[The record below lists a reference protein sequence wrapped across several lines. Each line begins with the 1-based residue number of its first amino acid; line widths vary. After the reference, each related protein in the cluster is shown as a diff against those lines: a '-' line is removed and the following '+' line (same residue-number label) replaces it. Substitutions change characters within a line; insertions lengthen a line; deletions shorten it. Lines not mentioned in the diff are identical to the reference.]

1 MAKVK
6 NTFIRSKMNKDLDAR
21 IIPDNEYRNA
31 VNVQVNKS
39 EGENVGSLENV
50 LGNSLVRDV
59 SSVVGI
65 PNLKCIGQVMD
76 DSTGTMYL
84 FFTNYTDKNPANL
97 TYSAASKSF
106 IVSYNVTN
114 QGTLT
119 ILAQG
124 PFLNFSTTH
133 PIYGVN
139 ILENLLFW
147 TDNRNQPRKIN
158 VDLANPTNQPT
169 PTYYTTE
176 DQISV
181 AKYNPYE
188 CIELYA
194 ESKGSTSAN
203 TKYETTMKDV
213 TSKYYPNGGEAAVK
227 SIITSGDASFEIKNL
242 KGYIAQEQLPN
253 PYDVGANVSYIS
265 TDGSIIPIT
274 SAVVDTVTFAA
285 AAGSNPAVWTVNI
298 TGATMPAL
306 AVDTKIVFNYNKL
319 YEKDFPGDDTYLE
332 DKFVR
337 FAYRFKYVDDEY
349 SLFSTF
355 TQSAFIPRQD
365 GYFLYVN
372 DETRGMPEL
381 DDQSEAY
388 RSTVVSFVE
397 NKVDKIQLRI
407 PLPYNNYDLRT
418 KLLVDSVDILYRESD
433 QSSVKVIDTIERSA
447 IFNQSANCVVNGDTT
462 NSDEVLV
469 SNVQGGIQ
477 IGSYVTGFGID
488 TNITVLDYEP
498 DNPNIN
504 PSTSGKITLSSSV
517 SLTDLRPLTIGEP
530 MYLTYDYNSQKPF
543 KTLPEKDLI
552 RVYDQTP
559 VRALAQEVSGNRVIY
574 GNFLNKHTAPESI
587 DYLCAIDE
595 KSDFNLNEVTA
606 THVGAGTFAPGQP
619 ISATLIKLLT
629 PPDGFFPGMEI
640 TSNTTGTV
648 IPEGTTVVSTNN
660 NGTGV
665 VVSASVVTAV
675 SGTTISVSGITG
687 FIPIGATVTGTGI
700 AAGTTVVSTQEP
712 TPGFYSVLLSQSA
725 SVQQAAVITFTLASS
740 TDATITLSDTVTFPI
755 GTVILTFKPGAGVAN
770 RTSKIEYP
778 NSSVKTNR
786 NYQVGIVLSD
796 RYGRQSGTIL
806 SNNQRVITLASGASF
821 KGDTSYSPY
830 NDENVDSVTWPG
842 NSIKILFN
850 TVIGQTRDPETA
862 RPGIYNGDSASNLY
876 NPLGWYSFK
885 IVVKQT
891 EQDYYNVY
899 LPGIMASYPE
909 NQTLEIGETSHAVL
923 ISDNI
928 NKVPRDLAEVG
939 PLQDQFRSSVRLFG
953 RVQNSSVDVS
963 VASTNLGLS
972 NEQYYPGRT
981 SDFASTISTVRDMFS
996 YDSITPPQPN
1006 FFPQFYSIESN
1017 PYVARINTANKI
1029 GQLADVNFTSVSGL
1043 IAIPATSSTI
1053 QLSNVIGDTGDL
1065 QVGDIVSGPGFPSEL
1080 AFVSFTPGTS
1090 GPLGVALTAG
1100 STSNTITVTGQ
1111 GVTSLDVGMS
1121 CAAGTGSAQIPEGT
1135 VIVNIDST
1143 VTPVEVELSNIV
1155 NVSASDLLNF
1165 SSPAQLVTSA
1175 PVVQVLG
1182 DQVNI
1187 YSASAPGIQYLAVY
1201 ETDPVDSLL
1210 DIFWETS
1217 TTGVIKNINDIIL
1230 NENAGGGGAAGLN
1243 QFNDTPFLESLTIPS
1258 NGVKPSILTG
1268 PVFLVDNFN
1277 AQIPSLD
1284 IDTPLSLDS
1293 VVDGY
1298 GTNVQDGVAYEGG
1311 PVFAFAETNAGS
1323 NQFDLT
1329 IDTGFTGVLTPGLQE
1344 ANSVWYGEDELLRTF
1359 TFTFSAVVND
1369 LPFEQEFT
1377 ANLGNVSPHIP
1388 TGVASTMKVLI
1399 SETIQNGLIKVYD
1412 ASPNAVN
1419 IQLQDSVLAVG
1430 FPNNTVTVGTGFS
1443 PLVRGA
1449 VDGYLQN
1456 VGWPTVLNVGERYV
1470 QVNTVRMPGWVQSY
1484 LVPGLELNSAGF
1496 AEYMEPQG
1504 ITSAFWLPPGT
1515 YIVSTNLVID
1525 PGGEEFFDVTF
1536 NKLIN
1541 WQQNEGGGM
1550 IFNRPATLNV
1560 NSNITV
1566 TNGTEISVI
1575 DQSQLWDD
1583 CPLPTFIPTAEGD
1596 FLTNQ
1601 PTEVEN
1607 LGLLLKAVNGAGWNS
1622 STLDIGNSNSWKDI
1636 TFEITSQTY
1645 GNNIEVDYFVL
1656 DFDNQSYNEQRQAT
1670 IPLLNAG
1677 YQDPQM
1683 PAQLYTVNYRVSDPE
1698 DFIDCSI
1705 DINLGLSV
1713 TQVQEWTTTATLSN
1727 NCVNCADGCGPA
1739 DGFTGS
1745 IVTMFLLRP
1754 GGGAIA
1760 WGGDG
1765 TNGYYAFVRNN
1776 QGSASQPSWNALVAT
1791 ASSGNIVIDGLENT
1805 YYNMQDQCR
1814 PSGWFGPYTTLQD
1827 TFVGG
1832 LNLTPGLLTA
1842 VATRGLCLPD
1852 TCLAGAGNATG
1863 SQVPWVNTGGFGS
1876 NTPLD
1881 PPVENYSFTFQ
1892 ASNP

>member
-59 SSVVGI
+59 SSIVGVT
-65 PNLKCIGQVMD
+65 NLKCIGQVMD
-76 DSTGTMYL
+76 DSTSTMYL
-84 FFTNYTDKNPANL
+84 FFTNYTDKNPSNL
-97 TYSAASKSF
+97 TYDAAGKSF

-119 ILAQG
+119 VLAQG
-124 PFLNFSTTH
+124 AFLNFSKTH

-158 VDLANPTNQPT
+158 VDLANPTNQPI

-181 AKYNPYE
+181 AKYNPHE

-213 TSKYYPNGGEAAVK
+213 TSTYYPNGGEAAVK
-227 SIITSGDASFEIKNL
+227 SIITSGDVNFEIKNL
-242 KGYIAQEQLPN
+242 KGYIAQEQLPS

-265 TDGSIIPIT
+265 TDGSIVPIA
-274 SAVVDTVTFAA
+274 SAVVDTVAFAA
-285 AAGSNPAVWTVNI
+285 AAGGNPAVWTVTI

-381 DDQSEAY
+381 DDQGEAY

-433 QSSVKVIDTIERSA
+433 QSSVKVIDTIERST

-462 NSDEVLV
+462 NDDEVLV

-488 TNITVLDYEP
+488 TNITVLKYEP
-498 DNPNIN
+498 DNPNVN
-504 PSTSGKITLSSSV
+504 PSTSGKITLSSAV
-517 SLTDLRPLTIGEP
+517 SLTDLRPITIGEP

-629 PPDGFFPGMEI
+629 PPDGFFSGMEI
-640 TSNTTGTV
+640 TSNTTGTI
-648 IPEGTTVVSTNN
+648 IPEGTIVESTNN

-665 VVSASVVTAV
+665 NVSASVVTAV
-675 SGTTISVSGITG
+675 VGSTIAVSGITG
-687 FIPIGATVTGTGI
+687 FIPVGATVTGTGI
-700 AAGTTVVSTQEP
+700 AAGTTVS
-712 TPGFYSVLLSQSA
+712 SVTELADGVFNVGLNQIA
-725 SVQQAAVITFTLASS
+725 SVILEEVVNFTLAAS
-740 TDATITLSDTVTFPI
+740 TEAIITLTQTVTFPI
-755 GTVILTFKPGAGVAN
+755 GTVILTFKPGAGLEN
-770 RTSKIEYP
+770 RVSKIEYP

-786 NYQVGIVLSD
+786 NYQIGIVLSD

-806 SNNQRVITLASGASF
+806 SNNQTKITLPNGASF
-821 KGDTSYSPY
+821 KGDTAYSPY
-830 NDENVDSVTWPG
+830 NDDDIDSVTWPG
-842 NSIKILFN
+842 NSIKVLFN
-850 TVIGQTRDPETA
+850 SVIGQARNPETA
-862 RPGIYNGDSASNLY
+862 RPGIYNGDSDSNLY

-885 IVVKQT
+885 VVVKQT

-939 PLQDQFRSSVRLFG
+939 PLQDQFRSSVRLYG

-963 VASTNLGLS
+963 VALTNLGLS

-996 YDSITPPQPN
+996 YDPITPPQPN

-1017 PYVARINTANKI
+1017 PYIARINTANKI

-1043 IAIPATSSTI
+1043 IAIPVTSSTI
-1053 QLSNVIGDTGDL
+1053 QLNNVIGDTGDL
-1065 QVGDIVSGPGFPSEL
+1065 QAGDIVSGPGFPSDL
-1080 AFVSFTPGTS
+1080 AFVSFTSGAS
-1090 GPLGVALTAG
+1090 GPQGVALTAN
-1100 STSNTITVTGQ
+1100 STSNTITVTGA
-1111 GVTSLDVGMS
+1111 GVLDLDVGMA
-1121 CAAGTGSAQIPEGT
+1121 CTAGTGSAQIPEGT
-1135 VIVNIDST
+1135 VIVNIDTT
-1143 VTPVEVELSNIV
+1143 VTPREVELSNIV

-1165 SSPAQLVTSA
+1165 DSPAQLVVSA

-1187 YSASAPGIQYLAVY
+1187 YSAAAPGIQYLSVY

-1230 NENAGGGGAAGLN
+1230 NQNEGGGGAAGLN

-1268 PVFLVDNFN
+1268 PIYLVDSFN
-1277 AQIPSLD
+1277 VQIPSLD
-1284 IDTPLSLDS
+1284 IDTPLSLDG

-1311 PVFAFAETNAGS
+1311 PVFAFAETSAGS
-1323 NQFDLT
+1323 NRFNVT
-1329 IDTGFTGVLTPGLQE
+1329 IDTGFTGALTPGLQE
-1344 ANSVWYGEDELLRTF
+1344 ANSVWYGEDALLRTF
-1359 TFTFSAVVND
+1359 TFTFSAVVNG

-1388 TGVASTMKVLI
+1388 TGNVSNVKVLVT
-1399 SETIQNGLIKVYD
+1399 ETIPAAATGFLMSVY
-1412 ASPNAVN
+1412 NAPGQFAN
-1419 IQLQDSVLAVG
+1419 IQLGDSVTAAG
-1430 FPNNTVTVGTGFS
+1430 FPNNLVTVGTGFTPS
-1443 PLVRGA
+1443 IRGA
-1449 VDGYLQN
+1449 ADGYLEDAIY
-1456 VGWPTVLNVGERYV
+1456 PIIATVY
-1470 QVNTVRMPGWVQSY
+1470 QQTTVRFPGWAQ
-1484 LVPGLELNSAGF
+1484 LLFPGLEVFSVGDAYGVQDPLAPR
-1496 AEYMEPQG
+1496 YIP
-1504 ITSAFWLPPGT
+1504 LGT
-1515 YIVSTNLVID
+1515 YIVSVTVVTVGSDEFTDVVFNQPINVIAD
-1525 PGGEEFFDVTF
+1525 
-1536 NKLIN
+1536 
-1541 WQQNEGGGM
+1541 GGM
-1550 IFNRPATLNV
+1550 SFIRPATLNV
-1560 NSNITV
+1560 NVQIPV
-1566 TNGTEISVI
+1566 VNGTDVQIVDE
-1575 DQSQLWDD
+1575 SQLWDD
-1583 CPLPTFIPTAEGD
+1583 CPLPVFIPTPGGEGQSLSD
-1596 FLTNQ
+1596 PANNPNFNNNQ
-1601 PTEVEN
+1601 PTEVED
-1607 LGLLLKAVNGAGWNS
+1607 LGILLTAVNGAGWDSTTS
-1622 STLDIGNSNSWKDI
+1622 SFGNINSWKDV

-1645 GNNIEVDYFVL
+1645 GNNIEVDYFAL

-1705 DINLGLSV
+1705 LINLG
-1713 TQVQEWTTTATLSN
+1713 TQVSEIQEWQITATSSSN
-1727 NCVNCADGCGPA
+1727 CLGAA
-1739 DGFTGS
+1739 TGAS
-1745 IVTMFLLRP
+1745 DNYVGNVVTMKMLRP
-1754 GGGAIA
+1754 GGGGLN
-1760 WGGDG
+1760 WFGGPDGDG
-1765 TNGYYAFVRNN
+1765 TNGYYAFIRNN
-1776 QGSASQPSWNALVAT
+1776 DSAGDFPSWNALVQT
-1791 ASSGNIVIDGLENT
+1791 AASGNIVINGPLIQQPCGWVGPVQGLFDST
-1805 YYNMQDQCR
+1805 FGGIGYN
-1814 PSGWFGPYTTLQD
+1814 
-1827 TFVGG
+1827 
-1832 LNLTPGLLTA
+1832 LNPGLLS
-1842 VATRGLCLPD
+1842 RLGYMGLCLEGDQCFAQLGPERW
-1852 TCLAGAGNATG
+1852 TWELISGF
-1863 SQVPWVNTGGFGS
+1863 NT
-1876 NTPLD
+1876 NTPMQ
-1881 PPVENYSFTFQ
+1881 PPIENYTFSFQ
-1892 ASNP
+1892 NQ

>member
-59 SSVVGI
+59 SSIVGVT
-65 PNLKCIGQVMD
+65 NLKCIGQVMD
-76 DSTGTMYL
+76 DSTSTMYL
-84 FFTNYTDKNPANL
+84 FFTNYTDKNPSNL
-97 TYSAASKSF
+97 TYDAAGKSF

-119 ILAQG
+119 VLAQG
-124 PFLNFSTTH
+124 AFLNFSKTH

-158 VDLANPTNQPT
+158 VDLANPTNQPI

-181 AKYNPYE
+181 AKYNPHE

-213 TSKYYPNGGEAAVK
+213 TSTYYPNGGEAAVK
-227 SIITSGDASFEIKNL
+227 SIITSGDVDFEIKNL
-242 KGYIAQEQLPN
+242 KGYIAQEQLPS

-265 TDGSIIPIT
+265 TDGSIVPIA
-274 SAVVDTVTFAA
+274 SAVVDTVAFAA
-285 AAGSNPAVWTVNI
+285 AAGSNPAVWTVTI

-381 DDQSEAY
+381 DDQGEAY
-388 RSTVVSFVE
+388 RSTIVSFVE

-433 QSSVKVIDTIERSA
+433 QSSVKVIDTIERST

-462 NSDEVLV
+462 SSDEVLV

-629 PPDGFFPGMEI
+629 PPDGFFSGMEI
-640 TSNTTGTV
+640 TSNTTGTI
-648 IPEGTTVVSTNN
+648 IPEGTIVESTNN

-665 VVSASVVTAV
+665 NVSASVVTAV
-675 SGTTISVSGITG
+675 VGSTIAVSGITG
-687 FIPIGATVTGTGI
+687 FIPVGATVTGTGI
-700 AAGTTVVSTQEP
+700 AAGTTVS
-712 TPGFYSVLLSQSA
+712 SVTELADGVFNVGLNQIA
-725 SVQQAAVITFTLASS
+725 SVTLEEVVNFTLAAS
-740 TDATITLSDTVTFPI
+740 TEAIITLTQTVTFPI
-755 GTVILTFKPGAGVAN
+755 GTVILTFKPGAGVAD

-928 NKVPRDLAEVG
+928 NKVPRDLTEVG

-963 VASTNLGLS
+963 VALTNLGLS

-1053 QLSNVIGDTGDL
+1053 QLNNVIGDTGDL

-1090 GPLGVALTAG
+1090 GPIGVALTAG
-1100 STSNTITVTGQ
+1100 STSNTITVTGT
-1111 GVTSLDVGMS
+1111 GVLSLDVGMA
-1121 CAAGTGSAQIPEGT
+1121 CTAGTGNAQIPEGT
-1135 VIVNIDST
+1135 VIVNIDNT
-1143 VTPVEVELSNIV
+1143 VVPVEVELSNIV
-1155 NVSASDLLNF
+1155 NVSASDLLDF
-1165 SSPAQLVTSA
+1165 STPAQLVTSA

-1187 YSASAPGIQYLAVY
+1187 YSASAPGIQYLSVY

-1230 NENAGGGGAAGLN
+1230 NQNEGGGGAAGLN

-1277 AQIPSLD
+1277 AIIPSLD

-1298 GTNVQDGVAYEGG
+1298 GTNVQDGIAYEGG

-1323 NQFDLT
+1323 NRFDLT

-1449 VDGYLQN
+1449 ADGFLQDQ
-1456 VGWPTVLNVGERYV
+1456 GWPTVLNVGERYV
-1470 QVNTVRMPGWVQSY
+1470 QVNTVRMPGWVKVAV
-1484 LVPGLELNSAGF
+1484 VPGLELNSAGF
-1496 AEYMEPQG
+1496 AEYMEPAG
-1504 ITSAFWLPPGT
+1504 ITNAFWLPPGT
-1515 YIVSTNLVID
+1515 YIVSTNLVTD
-1525 PGGEEFFDVTF
+1525 PGGDEFLDVTF
-1536 NKLIN
+1536 NNLIN

-1550 IFNRPATLNV
+1550 GFNRPATLNV

-1683 PAQLYTVNYRVSDPE
+1683 PAQLYTVNFKVSDPE
-1698 DFIDCSI
+1698 DSIDCSI
-1705 DINLGLSV
+1705 GINLGLSV

-1727 NCVNCADGCGPA
+1727 NCNNCADGCGPA

-1745 IVTMFLLRP
+1745 IITMFLLRP

-1814 PSGWFGPYTTLQD
+1814 PSGWFGPFTTIED
-1827 TFVGG
+1827 TFLGG

-1842 VATRGLCLPD
+1842 VARRGLCLPD
-1852 TCLAGAGNATG
+1852 TCLAGAGSATG
-1863 SQVPWVNTGGFGS
+1863 SQVPWQNTGGFGS

>member
-59 SSVVGI
+59 SSIVGVT
-65 PNLKCIGQVMD
+65 NLKCIGQVMD
-76 DSTGTMYL
+76 DSTSTMYL
-84 FFTNYTDKNPANL
+84 FFTNYTDKNPSNL
-97 TYSAASKSF
+97 TYDAAGKSF

-119 ILAQG
+119 VLAQG
-124 PFLNFSTTH
+124 AFLNFSKTH

-158 VDLANPTNQPT
+158 VDLANPTNQPI

-181 AKYNPYE
+181 AKYNPHE

-194 ESKGSTSAN
+194 ESKESTSA
-203 TKYETTMKDV
+203 TVEYETTMKDV
-213 TSKYYPNGGEAAVK
+213 TSKYYPNGGEAAVETT
-227 SIITSGDASFEIKNL
+227 INTGDTVFVLKNL
-242 KGYIAQEQLPN
+242 KGYIAQEQIPS
-253 PYDVGANVSYIS
+253 PYDVGANVSYINA
-265 TDGSIIPIT
+265 DGSIVPIT
-274 SAVVDTVTFAA
+274 SAVVDTVVFAA
-285 AAGSNPAVWTVNI
+285 AAGGNPAVWTVTI

-306 AVDTKIVFNYNKL
+306 AVDDKIVFNYSKQ
-319 YEKDFPGDDTYLE
+319 YKKDFPGDDTYLE

-337 FAYRFKYVDDEY
+337 FGYRFKYVDDEY

-381 DDQSEAY
+381 DDQGEAY
-388 RSTVVSFVE
+388 RSTIVSFVE

-433 QSSVKVIDTIERSA
+433 QSSVKVIDTIERST

-462 NSDEVLV
+462 NDDEVLV
-469 SNVQGGIQ
+469 NNVQGGIQ

-488 TNITVLDYEP
+488 TNITVLNYEP
-498 DNPNIN
+498 DNPNVN
-504 PSTSGKITLSSSV
+504 PSTSGKITLSSAV
-517 SLTDLRPLTIGEP
+517 SLTDLRPITIGEP

-629 PPDGFFPGMEI
+629 PPDGFFSGMEI
-640 TSNTTGTV
+640 TSNTTGTI
-648 IPEGTTVVSTNN
+648 IPEGTIVESTNN

-665 VVSASVVTAV
+665 NVSASVVTTV
-675 SGTTISVSGITG
+675 VGSTIAVSGITG
-687 FIPIGATVTGTGI
+687 FIPVGATVTGTGI
-700 AAGTTVVSTQEP
+700 AAGTTVS
-712 TPGFYSVLLSQSA
+712 SVTELADGVFNVGLNQIA
-725 SVQQAAVITFTLASS
+725 SVTLEEVVNFTLAAS
-740 TDATITLSDTVTFPI
+740 TEAIITLTQTVTFPI
-755 GTVILTFKPGAGVAN
+755 GTVILTFKPGAGLEN
-770 RTSKIEYP
+770 RVSKIEYP

-806 SNNQRVITLASGASF
+806 SNNQRKITLPNGASF
-821 KGDTSYSPY
+821 KGDTAYSPY
-830 NDENVDSVTWPG
+830 NDDDIDSVTWPG
-842 NSIKILFN
+842 NSIKVLFN
-850 TVIGQTRDPETA
+850 SVIGQTRDPETA
-862 RPGIYNGDSASNLY
+862 RPGVYNGDSASNLY

-885 IVVKQT
+885 VVVKQT

-909 NQTLEIGETSHAVL
+909 NQTLEIGETSHTVL

-928 NKVPRDLAEVG
+928 NKIPRDLAEVG
-939 PLQDQFRSSVRLFG
+939 PLQDQFRSSVKLYG

-963 VASTNLGLS
+963 VALTNLGLS

-996 YDSITPPQPN
+996 YDPITPPQPN

-1029 GQLADVNFTSVSGL
+1029 GQLASVNFTSVSGI
-1043 IAIPATSSTI
+1043 IAIAATSSTI
-1053 QLSNVIGDTGDL
+1053 QLNNVIGDTGDL
-1065 QVGDIVSGPGFPSEL
+1065 QVGDIISGPGFPSEL
-1080 AFVSFTPGTS
+1080 AFVSFTSGVPGPQNV
-1090 GPLGVALTAG
+1090 PLQTG
-1100 STSNTITVTGQ
+1100 SSSNTISPG
-1111 GVTSLDVGMS
+1111 GTSANQIAVGMQVS
-1121 CAAGTGSAQIPEGT
+1121 AAAGNAQIPAGT
-1135 VIVNIDST
+1135 SVVNIS
-1143 VTPVEVELSNIV
+1143 PVGVSPLEVELSNIV
-1155 NVSASDLLNF
+1155 TVASTDELNF
-1165 SSPAQLVTSA
+1165 DEPAQLVASA
-1175 PVVQVLG
+1175 PVVQIIG

-1187 YSASAPGIQYLAVY
+1187 YSAAAPGIQYLSVY

-1230 NENAGGGGAAGLN
+1230 NQNAGGGGAAGLN

-1258 NGVKPSILTG
+1258 NGIKPSILTG
-1268 PVFLVDNFN
+1268 PIYLVDNFN
-1277 AQIPSLD
+1277 LQIPSLD

-1298 GTNVQDGVAYEGG
+1298 GTNVQDGIAYEGG
-1311 PVFAFAETNAGS
+1311 PVFAFAETSAGS
-1323 NQFDLT
+1323 NRFNVT
-1329 IDTGFTGVLTPGLQE
+1329 IDTGFTGTLTPGLQE
-1344 ANSVWYGEDELLRTF
+1344 ANSVWYGEDESLRTF
-1359 TFTFSAVVND
+1359 TFTFSAVVNG

-1399 SETIQNGLIKVYD
+1399 TETIPQAATGYTISVYDPNPNSETIQLADTV
-1412 ASPNAVN
+1412 S
-1419 IQLQDSVLAVG
+1419 AVG
-1430 FPNNTVTVGTGFS
+1430 FPNNLVTVGTAFSAAQEGTGFNNFTGVF
-1443 PLVRGA
+1443 PLMETI
-1449 VDGYLQN
+1449 YLS
-1456 VGWPTVLNVGERYV
+1456 TTFRS
-1470 QVNTVRMPGWVQSY
+1470 PGWIQNY
-1484 LVPGLELNSAGF
+1484 IATGLELNLAGIIQ
-1496 AEYMEPQG
+1496 YQQPTG
-1504 ITSAFWLPPGT
+1504 PYWTPLGT
-1515 YIVSTNLVID
+1515 YITAFNVVTV
-1525 PGGEEFFDVTF
+1525 GGDEFVDVTV
-1536 NKLIN
+1536 NQPISWLGSN
-1541 WQQNEGGGM
+1541 NPGTGQSQGGLP
-1550 IFNRPATLNV
+1550 FSRPATLNV
-1560 NSNITV
+1560 SNQIQV

-1575 DQSQLWDD
+1575 DNSQLWDD
-1583 CPLPTFIPTAEGD
+1583 CPLRTIIPIRDAASGQ
-1596 FLTNQ
+1596 LT
-1601 PTEVEN
+1601 TEVEN
-1607 LGLLLKAVNGAGWNS
+1607 LGLLTAVNGAGWD
-1622 STLDIGNSNSWKDI
+1622 STTLNFGNINSWKDVN
-1636 TFEITSQTY
+1636 FEITSQFQTSIP
-1645 GNNIEVDYFVL
+1645 GVQVDHFAL

-1670 IPLLNAG
+1670 IPLLNTS
-1677 YQDPQM
+1677 YQD
-1683 PAQLYTVNYRVSDPE
+1683 ANLTATAYTVNFRVSDPE
-1698 DFIDCSI
+1698 DFVDCSVVV
-1705 DINLGLSV
+1705 NLGI
-1713 TQVQEWTTTATLSN
+1713 QVLEEQEYTFTSTPA
-1727 NCVNCADGCGPA
+1727 NCSSTNQPIGPA
-1739 DGFTGS
+1739 DSFVS
-1745 IVTMFLLRP
+1745 KFIVIKIANPSVGLFQTPFL
-1754 GGGAIA
+1754 
-1760 WGGDG
+1760 
-1765 TNGYYAFVRNN
+1765 YYAYYINS
-1776 QGSASQPSWNALVAT
+1776 QGPGEFPSWNSLTST
-1791 ASSGNIVIDGLENT
+1791 AGSGNIIIDSRPNTTGSFQDGCRSTGWVGPFGQLSNT
-1805 YYNMQDQCR
+1805 YF
-1814 PSGWFGPYTTLQD
+1814 PSGIPANT
-1827 TFVGG
+1827 G
-1832 LNLTPGLLTA
+1832 LFQAMGLRA
-1842 VATRGLCLPD
+1842 VCVPD
-1852 TCLAGAGNATG
+1852 TCLQFAGGLTG
-1863 SQVPWVNTGGFGS
+1863 IVPTLTGGFGT
-1876 NTPLD
+1876 NRPLE
-1881 PPVENYSFTFQ
+1881 PPVGDFTWTIQ
-1892 ASNP
+1892 YT

>member
-59 SSVVGI
+59 SSIVGVT
-65 PNLKCIGQVMD
+65 NLKCIGQVMD

-124 PFLNFSTTH
+124 AFLNFSTTH

-158 VDLANPTNQPT
+158 VDLANPTNQPI

-242 KGYIAQEQLPN
+242 KGYIAQEQLPS

-265 TDGSIIPIT
+265 TDGSIVPIT

-285 AAGSNPAVWTVNI
+285 AAGSNPAVWTVTI

-433 QSSVKVIDTIERSA
+433 QSSVKVIDTIERST

-462 NSDEVLV
+462 SSDEVLV

-629 PPDGFFPGMEI
+629 PPDGFFSGMEI
-640 TSNTTGTV
+640 TSNTTGTI
-648 IPEGTTVVSTNN
+648 IPEGTIVESTNN

-665 VVSASVVTAV
+665 NVSASVVTTV
-675 SGTTISVSGITG
+675 VGSTIAVSGITG
-687 FIPIGATVTGTGI
+687 FIPVGATVTGTGI
-700 AAGTTVVSTQEP
+700 AAGTTVS
-712 TPGFYSVLLSQSA
+712 SVTELADGVFNVGLNQIA
-725 SVQQAAVITFTLASS
+725 SVTLEEVVNFTLAAS
-740 TDATITLSDTVTFPI
+740 TEAIITLTQTVTFPI
-755 GTVILTFKPGAGVAN
+755 GTVILTFKPGAGLEN
-770 RTSKIEYP
+770 RVSKIEYP

-786 NYQVGIVLSD
+786 NYQIGIVLSD

-806 SNNQRVITLASGASF
+806 SNNQRKITLPNGASF
-821 KGDTSYSPY
+821 KGDTAYSPY
-830 NDENVDSVTWPG
+830 NDDDIDSVTWPG
-842 NSIKILFN
+842 NSIKVLFN
-850 TVIGQTRDPETA
+850 SVIGQARNPETA

-885 IVVKQT
+885 VVVKQT

-939 PLQDQFRSSVRLFG
+939 PLQDQFRSSVKLYG

-963 VASTNLGLS
+963 VALTNLGLS

-996 YDSITPPQPN
+996 YDPITPPQPN

-1029 GQLADVNFTSVSGL
+1029 GQLASVNFTSVSGI
-1043 IAIPATSSTI
+1043 IAIAATSSTI
-1053 QLSNVIGDTGDL
+1053 QLNNVIGDTGDL
-1065 QVGDIVSGPGFPSEL
+1065 QVGDIISGPGFPSEL
-1080 AFVSFTPGTS
+1080 AFVSFTSGVPGPQNV
-1090 GPLGVALTAG
+1090 PLQTG
-1100 STSNTITVTGQ
+1100 SSSNTISPGGASANQ
-1111 GVTSLDVGMS
+1111 IAVGMQVS
-1121 CAAGTGSAQIPEGT
+1121 AAAGNAQIPAGT
-1135 VIVNIDST
+1135 SVVNIS
-1143 VTPVEVELSNIV
+1143 PVGVSPLEVELSNIV
-1155 NVSASDLLNF
+1155 TVASTDELNF
-1165 SSPAQLVTSA
+1165 DEPAQLVASA
-1175 PVVQVLG
+1175 PVVQIIG

-1187 YSASAPGIQYLAVY
+1187 YSAAAPGIQYLSVY

-1230 NENAGGGGAAGLN
+1230 NQNAGGGGAAGLN

-1258 NGVKPSILTG
+1258 NGIKPSILTG
-1268 PVFLVDNFN
+1268 PIYLVDNFN
-1277 AQIPSLD
+1277 LQIPSLD

-1298 GTNVQDGVAYEGG
+1298 GTNVQDGIAYEGG
-1311 PVFAFAETNAGS
+1311 PVFAFAETSAGS
-1323 NQFDLT
+1323 NRFNVT
-1329 IDTGFTGVLTPGLQE
+1329 IDTGFTGTLTPGLQE
-1344 ANSVWYGEDELLRTF
+1344 ANSVWYGEDESLRTF
-1359 TFTFSAVVND
+1359 TFTFSAVVNG

-1399 SETIQNGLIKVYD
+1399 TETIPQAATGYTISVYDPNPNSETIQLADTV
-1412 ASPNAVN
+1412 S
-1419 IQLQDSVLAVG
+1419 AVG
-1430 FPNNTVTVGTGFS
+1430 FPNNLVTVGTAFSAAQEGTGFNNFTGVF
-1443 PLVRGA
+1443 PLMETI
-1449 VDGYLQN
+1449 YLS
-1456 VGWPTVLNVGERYV
+1456 TTFRS
-1470 QVNTVRMPGWVQSY
+1470 PGWIQNY
-1484 LVPGLELNSAGF
+1484 IATGLELNLASIIQYQQPTG
-1496 AEYMEPQG
+1496 P
-1504 ITSAFWLPPGT
+1504 FWTPLGT
-1515 YIVSTNLVID
+1515 YITAFNVVTV
-1525 PGGEEFFDVTF
+1525 GGDEFVDVTV
-1536 NKLIN
+1536 NQPISWTGSSN
-1541 WQQNEGGGM
+1541 PQGGNAANESGLK
-1550 IFNRPATLNV
+1550 FSRPATLNV
-1560 NSNITV
+1560 SNQIQV
-1566 TNGTEISVI
+1566 TSGTEISVI
-1575 DQSQLWDD
+1575 DNSQLWDD
-1583 CPLPTFIPTAEGD
+1583 CPLRTIIPIRDAASGQ
-1596 FLTNQ
+1596 LT
-1601 PTEVEN
+1601 TEVEN
-1607 LGLLLKAVNGAGWNS
+1607 LGLLKAVNGAGWDNT
-1622 STLDIGNSNSWKDI
+1622 TLDFGNINSWKDVN
-1636 TFEITSQTY
+1636 FEITSQFQTSIP
-1645 GNNIEVDYFVL
+1645 GVEVNHFAL

-1670 IPLLNAG
+1670 IPLLNTS
-1677 YQDPQM
+1677 YQDVNLT
-1683 PAQLYTVNYRVSDPE
+1683 ATAYTVNFRVSDPE
-1698 DFIDCSI
+1698 DFVDCSVVV
-1705 DINLGLSV
+1705 NLGI
-1713 TQVQEWTTTATLSN
+1713 QVLEEQEYTFTSTPA
-1727 NCVNCADGCGPA
+1727 NCSSTNQPIGPA
-1739 DGFTGS
+1739 DSFVS
-1745 IVTMFLLRP
+1745 KFIVIKIANPSVGLFQTPFL
-1754 GGGAIA
+1754 
-1760 WGGDG
+1760 
-1765 TNGYYAFVRNN
+1765 YYAYYINS
-1776 QGSASQPSWNALVAT
+1776 QGPGEFPSWNSLTST
-1791 ASSGNIVIDGLENT
+1791 AGSGNIIIDSRPNTTGSFQDGCRSTGWVGPFGQLSNT
-1805 YYNMQDQCR
+1805 YF
-1814 PSGWFGPYTTLQD
+1814 PSGIPATT
-1827 TFVGG
+1827 G
-1832 LNLTPGLLTA
+1832 LFQAMGLRA
-1842 VATRGLCLPD
+1842 VCVPD
-1852 TCLAGAGNATG
+1852 TCLQFAGGLTG
-1863 SQVPWVNTGGFGS
+1863 IVPTLTGGFGT
-1876 NTPLD
+1876 NRPLE
-1881 PPVENYSFTFQ
+1881 PPVEDFTWTIQ
-1892 ASNP
+1892 YT